1 MSIDNPEPKKGWAL
15 AKKIAKVILFLV
27 IGGIV
32 LAVLFFGACML
43 MFATK

>member
-15 AKKIAKVILFLV
+15 ATKIAKVITLLV

-32 LAVLFFGACML
+32 LSVLFFGACL
-43 MFATK
+43 LLLANK

>member
-15 AKKIAKVILFLV
+15 ATKIAKVITFLA

-32 LAVLFFGACML
+32 LAVLFFGVCML
-43 MFATK
+43 MLAK